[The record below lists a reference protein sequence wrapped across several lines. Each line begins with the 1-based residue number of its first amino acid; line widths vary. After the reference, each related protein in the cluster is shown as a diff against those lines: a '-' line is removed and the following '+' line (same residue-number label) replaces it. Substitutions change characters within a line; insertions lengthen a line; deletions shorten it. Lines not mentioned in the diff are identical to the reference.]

1 MNSKIKSYELS
12 LAADSDIEKIFDY
25 TEHDFGFDQAVKYI
39 SELDNVFTDLVN
51 SPGLGRKRDEI
62 KFGLRSIVQESHVL
76 FYRVLE
82 DRIRIIRILHVS
94 RDIKNFL

>member
-25 TEHDFGFDQAVKYI
+25 IDQEFGFDQALKYI
-39 SELDNVFTDLVN
+39 TELDTIFTDLVK
-51 SPGLGRKRDEI
+51 SPELGRKRDEI
-62 KFGLRSIVQESHVL
+62 KFGLISIVQESHVI